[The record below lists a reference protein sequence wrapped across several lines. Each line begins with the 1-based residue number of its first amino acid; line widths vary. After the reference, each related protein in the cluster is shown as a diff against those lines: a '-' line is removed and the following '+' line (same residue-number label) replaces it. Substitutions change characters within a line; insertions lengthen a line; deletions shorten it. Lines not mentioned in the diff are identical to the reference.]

1 MRFWTAHV
9 REGAAPLLVRE
20 GFSWGALIFGPLW
33 LLAHRAWIPAVLAIA
48 VGVAIGTLPAG
59 AVRTALSI
67 AYPLLLG
74 FSGNDMRRFSLER
87 RGYRL
92 VNVVAARDAESAFA
106 RLLAGRP
113 DLMAA
118 IAAEQLA

>member
-1 MRFWTAHV
+1 LRFWTAHV

-33 LLAHRAWIPAVLAIA
+33 LLAHRAWIPAALAIA
-48 VGVAIGTLPAG
+48 GSVVIGAASAG
-59 AVRTALSI
+59 ETRTVLSI
-67 AYPLLLG
+67 AYALLLG
-74 FSGNDMRRFSLER
+74 LSGNDMWRFSLER

-92 VNVVAARDAESAFA
+92 ADVVAARDADGAFA

-113 DLMAA
+113 DLVDA
-118 IAAEQLA
+118 IAMESLA

>member
-1 MRFWTAHV
+1 LRFWTAHV
-9 REGAAPLLVRE
+9 REGDAPLLVRE
-20 GFSWGALIFGPLW
+20 GFSWGALIFGPIW
-33 LLAHRAWIPAVLAIA
+33 LLAHRAWVPAVLAIA
-48 VGVAIGTLPAG
+48 ASVAIGALPAG
-59 AVRTALSI
+59 EVRTALAI

-74 FSGNDMRRFSLER
+74 FSGNDMWRFSLER

-92 VNVVAARDAESAFA
+92 AHVVAARNAESAFA

-113 DLMAA
+113 DLMAT

>member
-48 VGVAIGTLPAG
+48 VCVVIGALPTGEA
-59 AVRTALSI
+59 RTALSI
-67 AYPLLLG
+67 AFPLLLG

-92 VNVVAARDAESAFA
+92 THVVAARDAESAFA

-118 IAAEQLA
+118 VAAEQLA